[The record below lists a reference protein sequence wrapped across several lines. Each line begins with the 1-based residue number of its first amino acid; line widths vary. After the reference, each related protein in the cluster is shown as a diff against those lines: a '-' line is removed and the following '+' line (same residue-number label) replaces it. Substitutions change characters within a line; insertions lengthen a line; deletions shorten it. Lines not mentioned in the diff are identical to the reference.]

1 MLIKAYISGILQT
14 ASLLLRKSTPFS
26 RSRQHPKMNNHTLGP
41 NKELGLNCQR
51 VKKTCFQASCSF
63 CQLRTLPSLSLSDV
77 PFPALLSTLIK
88 SRCQAK
94 PATLLIP
101 IDLFLLFLLVEG
113 FTVLGT
119 RFTRFTSWTINQ
131 NVWLLGCVCKTCKN
145 WDNCCCSTRLVA
157 PTKKNLEREKGH
169 IATLN
174 NISKQSSICQDQP
187 TALNQRGGI
196 ICEFWAR
203 KKHGSVTL
211 RIPKM
216 REANNIIYKLG
227 TKVAPFP

>member
-119 RFTRFTSWTINQ
+119 RFTRFTS
-131 NVWLLGCVCKTCKN
+131 
-145 WDNCCCSTRLVA
+145 
-157 PTKKNLEREKGH
+157 
-169 IATLN
+169 
-174 NISKQSSICQDQP
+174 
-187 TALNQRGGI
+187 
-196 ICEFWAR
+196 
-203 KKHGSVTL
+203 
-211 RIPKM
+211 
-216 REANNIIYKLG
+216 
-227 TKVAPFP
+227 